1 MDFLKV
7 ADGRC
12 WQTIEKRIS
21 IVESRGYNNNN
32 NIAFLKRL
40 NPATGRSWA
49 HNSDIKY
56 IFT

>member
-1 MDFLKV
+1 MG
-7 ADGRC
+7 DGRC